1 MGEGFGEDSDTTAVY
16 VWGGRKGRYAG
27 LSVIEPGGINSSFY
41 PSLVVP
47 TLPKAIP
54 ADARPPKS
62 RRDHVATAVLL
73 AVYVLVNIATWWGTA
88 AVTTWDSPRYN
99 GGDIFLFL
107 NPGIPPTIL
116 FSAFPD
122 ANAATFVQVVL
133 YAAAWSSLAGALLA
147 SLRSTWI
154 KWPLAV
160 LVLVMSLT
168 TPLWSWNL
176 VVGSEGLTVI
186 AMVAWI
192 STFVWMAAS
201 SRTSALAWN
210 FLAASALLITRPQAL
225 IFVLPIQFVATV
237 WWMRREQRSLFTMR
251 GVLAGL
257 GIVLIASTGWATY
270 RILLLAND
278 DVYSFRYALHNLVE
292 KTPSFREY
300 VLNEAPPCEA
310 IPAALNGPQPWTDV
324 IAFDNT
330 LISLC
335 PETFIWFKSDAVSPQ
350 SWILYDPAAAVINFR
365 DVMWG
370 IALPVGTEKS
380 ALPGVLDDALLPGHN
395 LWLPTGVALL
405 VGLGLGALG
414 RVRYS
419 LTPLGITGVVV
430 VVASIGTYLFAV
442 WAADGY
448 DVIRHMVPVT
458 PLLPIAA
465 LALPAGLTGRK

>member
-1 MGEGFGEDSDTTAVY
+1 MVTTAPE
-16 VWGGRKGRYAG
+16 AN
-27 LSVIEPGGINSSFY
+27 PA
-41 PSLVVP
+41 VP
-47 TLPKAIP
+47 
-54 ADARPPKS
+54 RPTRS
-62 RRDHVATAVLL
+62 RVDQVATAILL
-73 AVYVLVNIATWWGTA
+73 AVYAIVNVATWWGTE

-99 GGDIFLFL
+99 GGDVFLFL

-122 ANAATFVQVVL
+122 ANVATFIQVAL
-133 YAAAWSSLAGALLA
+133 YTAAWSSLAGALLS
-147 SLRSTWI
+147 SLRATWI

-160 LVLVMSLT
+160 LALVMSLT
-168 TPLWSWNL
+168 TPLWSWKL
-176 VVGSEGLTVI
+176 VVGSEGLTAV
-186 AMVAWI
+186 AMVAWM
-192 STFVWMAAS
+192 STFVWLAAS
-201 SRTSALAWN
+201 SRTGALVWN
-210 FLAASALLITRPQAL
+210 FVAASALLITRPQAL

-237 WWMRREQRSLFTMR
+237 WWMRRESRSLSTMR
-251 GVLAGL
+251 GVFAGL

-270 RILLLAND
+270 RVMLLAND

-350 SWILYDPAAAVINFR
+350 SWVLYNPGAAVINFR

-370 IALPVGTEKS
+370 IALPVGTEE
-380 ALPGVLDDALLPGHN
+380 ATLPGDLDDALLPVHN

-419 LTPLGITGVVV
+419 LTPLGISGVAI
-430 VVASIGTYLFAV
+430 VVASLGVYLFAV

-448 DVIRHMVPVT
+448 DVIRHMVPIT

-465 LALPAGLTGRK
+465 LALPTGLTGKMSSERV

>member
-1 MGEGFGEDSDTTAVY
+1 MAV
-16 VWGGRKGRYAG
+16 
-27 LSVIEPGGINSSFY
+27 SI
-41 PSLVVP
+41 
-47 TLPKAIP
+47 
-54 ADARPPKS
+54 
-62 RRDHVATAVLL
+62 LL
-73 AVYVLVNIATWWGTA
+73 AVYAIVNIATWWGTE
-88 AVTTWDSPRYN
+88 AVTTWDSPRYT
-99 GGDIFLFL
+99 GGDVFLFL

-116 FSAFPD
+116 FSAFSD
-122 ANAATFVQVVL
+122 ANSATFIQVVL

-147 SLRSTWI
+147 SLRATWI

-168 TPLWSWNL
+168 APLWSWNL
-176 VVGSEGLTVI
+176 VVGSEGLTVV
-186 AMVAWI
+186 ALVAWM
-192 STFVWMAAS
+192 STFVWMAS
-201 SRTSALAWN
+201 SSKTSALMWS
-210 FLAASALLITRPQAL
+210 FIAASAMLITRPQTL
-225 IFVLPIQFVATV
+225 IFVLPIQLVATI
-237 WWMRREQRSLFTMR
+237 WWMRRESRSLGTMR
-251 GVLAGL
+251 GVSVALA
-257 GIVLIASTGWATY
+257 VLLIGSSGWATY
-270 RILLLAND
+270 RIMLLAND

-310 IPAALNGPQPWTDV
+310 IPAALNGPQPWADV
-324 IAFDNT
+324 IAFDQT

-350 SWILYDPAAAVINFR
+350 SWILYNPAAAVINFR

-370 IALPVGTEKS
+370 IALPVGTEAS
-380 ALPGVLDDALLPGHN
+380 GLPSTIDDALLPEHN

-419 LTPLGITGVVV
+419 LTPLGIAGVTV

-448 DVIRHMVPVT
+448 DVIRHMVPIT
-458 PLLPIAA
+458 PLLPVAA
-465 LALPAGLTGRK
+465 LALPAGLTGKR

>member
-1 MGEGFGEDSDTTAVY
+1 MAV
-16 VWGGRKGRYAG
+16 
-27 LSVIEPGGINSSFY
+27 SI
-41 PSLVVP
+41 
-47 TLPKAIP
+47 
-54 ADARPPKS
+54 
-62 RRDHVATAVLL
+62 LL
-73 AVYVLVNIATWWGTA
+73 AVYAIVNIATWWGTE
-88 AVTTWDSPRYN
+88 AVTTWDSPRYT

-116 FSAFPD
+116 FSAFSD
-122 ANAATFVQVVL
+122 ANSATFIQVVL

-147 SLRSTWI
+147 SLRATWI

-160 LVLVMSLT
+160 LVLVVSLT
-168 TPLWSWNL
+168 APLWSWNL
-176 VVGSEGLTVI
+176 VVGSEGLTVV
-186 AMVAWI
+186 ALVAWM
-192 STFVWMAAS
+192 STFVWMAS
-201 SRTSALAWN
+201 SSKTSALMWS
-210 FLAASALLITRPQAL
+210 FIAASAMLITRPQTL
-225 IFVLPIQFVATV
+225 IFVLPIQLVATI
-237 WWMRREQRSLFTMR
+237 WWMRRESRSLGTMR
-251 GVLAGL
+251 GVSVALA
-257 GIVLIASTGWATY
+257 VLLIGSSGWATY
-270 RILLLAND
+270 RIMLLAND

-310 IPAALNGPQPWTDV
+310 IPVALNGPQPWADV
-324 IAFDNT
+324 IAFDQT

-350 SWILYDPAAAVINFR
+350 SWILYNPAAAGINFR

-370 IALPVGTEKS
+370 IALPVGTEAS
-380 ALPGVLDDALLPGHN
+380 GLPSTIDDALLPEHN

-419 LTPLGITGVVV
+419 LTPLGIAGVTV

-448 DVIRHMVPVT
+448 DVIRHMVPIT
-458 PLLPIAA
+458 PLLPVAA
-465 LALPAGLTGRK
+465 LALPAGLTGKR